1 MSAEVLSE
9 KVRAFVAIY
18 PPAEIVSRLG
28 AVEKHFRSIGLATGL
43 KWTKPEQIHLTLQF
57 LGSVSGQLIGQFA
70 SRLENVTTNFPV
82 FQLRAGFLGC
92 FPNERRPKIL
102 WAGLTGDLAQLD
114 SLKANLDIR
123 FRTLGFVPE
132 KRKFHAHLTLA
143 RVGNL
148 KSTGARRFA
157 QELTGGHSGP
167 FGEWQVSEISLMQ
180 SILSSHGARHIAL
193 NSAALKKV

>member
-1 MSAEVLSE
+1 MPE
-9 KVRAFVAIY
+9 KVRAFVALY

-28 AVEKHFRSIGLATGL
+28 DVEKHFRSIGMANEL

-70 SRLENVTTNFPV
+70 SGLENVTANFPV
-82 FQLRAGFLGC
+82 FQLRAESLGC
-92 FPNERRPKIL
+92 FPSERRLKIL
-102 WAGLTGDLAQLD
+102 WAGLTGDLEQLD

-143 RVGNL
+143 RFGNL
-148 KSTGARRFA
+148 KSTDARRLT
-157 QELTGGHSGP
+157 QEFTRWRCEP
-167 FGEWQVSEISLMQ
+167 FGEWKVREISLMQ
-180 SILSSHGARHIAL
+180 SILSPQGARHIAL